1 MFVNLFI
8 SPFCRIFS
16 RGNVADPKKKIKLRK
31 KFLDAY
37 RVSLVTKP
45 PLIRNRHRNSTKWEK
60 NTKKR
65 SRSQLK
71 AADRH
76 MYTKLSETIGT
87 RTAGD
92 QLFKLVIISTN
103 NFKLPITYCLSFSAR
118 C

>member
-1 MFVNLFI
+1 MLTYLYRHFVEYFHV
-8 SPFCRIFS
+8 C
-16 RGNVADPKKKIKLRK
+16 NVADPKKKIKLRK
-31 KFLDAY
+31 KLLDAY
-37 RVSLVTKP
+37 RVPLVTKP

-65 SRSQLK
+65 SRSHLK

-92 QLFKLVIISTN
+92 QL
-103 NFKLPITYCLSFSAR
+103 IT
-118 C
+118 